1 MIDQHKSLSE
11 KFIKKGFWLY
21 LFSFIIAPMGYI
33 IKIIISGN
41 ISVSDLWILYWIISL
56 ITLLSS
62 FNDFWM
68 TESMNYFIPKYFV
81 KKDYSKIK
89 TILAYAFLTQII
101 TWVILASILFFW
113 ADYLSIHYFKSENS
127 KIIIQIF
134 CLYFLWINV
143 FQVFNWFFLV
153 VQNTFYRKV
162 TDFLRMSFILSSVI
176 FVTFINIWDLITYS
190 ISWIA
195 WLYFWIIFVIYLFY
209 TKYYKIYFSKIPFS
223 FSKKLFKKLFSYAI
237 LVFLSAQA
245 TTILSQIDM
254 QMIIYIL
261 GTKDAWYYTNY
272 LSIIS
277 IPFMLI
283 WPMFWLLFP
292 VFSELHAKK
301 ENEKI
306 KLIKKIFTQNF
317 WIIAIAFNIL
327 FFVFW
332 PVIAYILFWEK
343 YILSWEILR
352 YSILFLVFNFLLQI
366 NFNILS
372 WIWKV
377 SKKAKIILVA
387 IVLNFITNIIFIN
400 YLWVAWAALATWL
413 GWLFIYTM
421 SEITLWKIYF
431 IKLDYK
437 IIIKNIFFMWLL
449 WILSYYLINPLFQWF
464 NRWIS
469 FLIMLIIWIIWF
481 ILFWIINLKE
491 FKWFILEIKKIK
503 WK

>member
-21 LFSFIIAPMGYI
+21 LFSFIIAPIGYI

-68 TESMNYFIPKYFV
+68 TESMNYFIPKYFI

-195 WLYFWIIFVIYLFY
+195 WLYFWIIFVLYLFY
-209 TKYYKIYFSKIPFS
+209 TKYYKIYFSKISFS

-272 LSIIS
+272 LSIIT

-292 VFSELHAKK
+292 IFSELHAKK
-301 ENEKI
+301 DDTKI

-421 SEITLWKIYF
+421 SEITLWKKYF
-431 IKLDYK
+431 VKLDYN
-437 IIIKNIFFMWLL
+437 IILKNIFFMWLL
-449 WILSYYLINPLFQWF
+449 WVFSYYIINPLFEWF

-481 ILFWIINLKE
+481 ALFWIINLKE

-503 WK
+503 WN